1 MSSIRK
7 IVQDLV
13 TSQVAQFARRHICSW
28 IACDRAK
35 GSNTSNMALA
45 YQSMRMHRS
54 QAKQQTATHSHTQ
67 ARSRISGQPSRSIIA

>member
-13 TSQVAQFARRHICSW
+13 TTQVAQIARRHICSW

-35 GSNTSNMALA
+35 GS
-45 YQSMRMHRS
+45 
-54 QAKQQTATHSHTQ
+54 K
-67 ARSRISGQPSRSIIA
+67 